1 MPGDKSTVR
10 VVLRTDKSLMHEEGA
25 CLPLRSRHGQCR
37 ACASACPVQALEVSL
52 AEVKLGD
59 ACTGCGQCTAA
70 CPTEALTLPELAFLS
85 SAAPVADSTQS
96 TQPSTAEP
104 AKPVILECRKVP
116 AALHA
121 SESQEVPCLGA
132 VRASHLVALS
142 AGGRVVQLMDRGW
155 CETCEMGCQSEPRRH
170 PSQSAV
176 DLATLWLEA
185 VDTAAV
191 APRLVRDPL
200 PAERCPQQLPPPP
213 KPAEKLDR
221 RSFFRQAL
229 ERPAGRS
236 TAIAAPMGGDGKAAY
251 PADRRQAS
259 PDRQRLLA
267 GLGSLAER
275 SGNEL
280 PSELY
285 PQMHVND
292 TCCDQRLCVA
302 LCPTAALTVR
312 DNGLGAHLQFSSDGC
327 IACGTCV
334 RACPTGAIQLAP
346 TGGRRG
352 VQTVF
357 SHVRRPCAS
366 CGDIYTPDAAQLEG
380 EAPNLCPSCAKSQRF
395 MDDARK
401 QLFGGLN

>member
-1 MPGDKSTVR
+1 MPGDKSPVR
-10 VVLRTDKSLMHEEGA
+10 VMLRADKPLLHEEGA

-37 ACASACPVQALEVSL
+37 ACASACPAQALEVSL
-52 AEVKLGD
+52 AEVTLGD

-70 CPTEALTLPELAFLS
+70 CPTEALSLPELAFLS
-85 SAAPVADSTQS
+85 PAAPQAEAGRSS
-96 TQPSTAEP
+96 PAQPAV
-104 AKPVILECRKVP
+104 PVILECRKVP
-116 AALHA
+116 ADLRAPA
-121 SESQEVPCLGA
+121 SQEVPCLGA

-142 AGGRVVQLMDRGW
+142 AGGSAVQLMDRGW
-155 CETCEMGCQSEPRRH
+155 CETCDMGCHGEAPHH
-170 PSQSAV
+170 PAQAAL

-185 VDTAAV
+185 VDAAAA
-191 APRLVRDPL
+191 APQLVREPL
-200 PAERCPQQLPPPP
+200 PAERCPQLLPPAPET
-213 KPAEKLDR
+213 AEKLDR

-236 TAIAAPMGGDGKAAY
+236 TAVSTPMGGDGKAAY

-259 PDRQRLLA
+259 PDRQRLLT

-285 PQMHVND
+285 PQMHVNA

-312 DNGLGAHLQFSSDGC
+312 DNGIGAHLQFSSESC

-352 VQTVF
+352 AQTVF

-366 CGDIYTPDAAQLEG
+366 CGDVYTPDAAQLES
-380 EAPNLCPSCAKSQRF
+380 EAPSLCPSCAKSQRF